1 MADLTVIASG
11 TCEECG
17 HNQTAHEG
25 NKGCGAP
32 SKDNPSVPCGC
43 ENIGSY

>member
-17 HNQTAHEG
+17 HNQTTHEG
-25 NKGCGAP
+25 NKGCNAP
-32 SKDNPSVPCGC
+32 SKDNPSIPCGC

>member
-1 MADLTVIASG
+1 MTHITVIASG

>member
-1 MADLTVIASG
+1 MADLTIIASG

-17 HNQTAHEG
+17 HSQVYHEG
-25 NKGCGAP
+25 NTGCESP
-32 SKDNPSVPCGC
+32 SEEDPSVPCGC

>member
-1 MADLTVIASG
+1 MAALTVVASG

-17 HNQTAHEG
+17 HSQPAHEG
-25 NKGCGAP
+25 NKGCNAP
-32 SKDNPSVPCGC
+32 SNDNPNVPCGC

>member
-17 HNQTAHEG
+17 HSQVYHEG
-25 NKGCGAP
+25 NRGCEHV
-32 SKDNPSVPCGC
+32 SEEDSNVPCGC

>member
-17 HNQTAHEG
+17 HTQTAHEG
-25 NKGCGAP
+25 NKGCNAP
-32 SKDNPSVPCGC
+32 NSDNPSIPCGC